1 MDLKQ
6 LEYFLK
12 VAELGS
18 FTRAAQFLQ
27 IAQPALS
34 RQVQQLENELKQ
46 QLLIRNGRGALPT
59 EAGRVLVDYGRGILY
74 QVERAKEEVGRVGG
88 SLAAKVAI
96 GLPTSIAKVLTVPI
110 TKRFKAKLPQA
121 SLAVTEGLT
130 TSLQESLISG
140 RIDIALL
147 YNPSKENGVH
157 FAPLLFEELYLVTK
171 YKSGEFDKSRAKH
184 EKSISLAQIA
194 KERLI
199 IPTRPNAIRML
210 VEGELGAI
218 GLSPKIDIEIDGISA
233 ILDLVADGLGSAVLP
248 LNAILTASKPKHY
261 VTQRIRG
268 LKSQLVIATSA
279 LRPATLTQIA
289 MQELVKELANEL
301 LVPR

>member
-18 FTRAAQFLQ
+18 FTRAAQLLQ

-34 RQVQQLENELKQ
+34 RQVQQLEQELKQ
-46 QLLIRNGRGALPT
+46 QLLIRNGRGAVPT
-59 EAGRVLVDYGRGILY
+59 EAGRILVDYGRGILY

-88 SLAAKVAI
+88 SLAAKVSI
-96 GLPTSIAKVLTVPI
+96 GLPTSVAKVLTVPI
-110 TKRFKAKLPQA
+110 TKRFKSKLPQA

-130 TSLQESLISG
+130 TALQESLVSG

-147 YNPSKENGVH
+147 YNPVKEKDVH
-157 FAPLLFEELYLVTK
+157 IAPLLFEELFLVTK
-171 YKSGEFDKSRAKH
+171 NKGKGYVEQ
-184 EKSISLAQIA
+184 SISLASIA
-194 KERLI
+194 QEPLI

-210 VEGELGAI
+210 VEGELSAI
-218 GLSPKIDIEIDGISA
+218 GKAPTIEIEIDGIAA

-248 LNAILTASKPKHY
+248 LNAILTAPQPKHY
-261 VTQRIRG
+261 ATRRIRG

-279 LRPATLTQIA
+279 LRPVTLTQLA
-289 MQELVKELANEL
+289 MQDLIKELALEML
-301 LVPR
+301 TSR